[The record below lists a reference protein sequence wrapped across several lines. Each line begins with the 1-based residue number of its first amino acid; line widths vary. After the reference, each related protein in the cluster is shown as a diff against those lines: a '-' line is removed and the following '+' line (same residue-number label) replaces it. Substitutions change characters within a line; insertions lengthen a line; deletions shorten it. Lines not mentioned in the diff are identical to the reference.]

1 MSDRRRRAVS
11 KPRFNAVIA
20 SATVMT
26 SRPPALRA
34 NKSEAW
40 QEDAWRHYDENGELR
55 FAVGW
60 IANGL
65 SQVNLIA
72 ARRPERL
79 GDDPAPLDGTGGTI
93 DLAANA
99 LVASIAGGPDG
110 QAQLLAQLAKLLT
123 VAGIGWVLIETQG
136 LDVTDPNAWAWRG
149 LSNDELRTDRGVYEV
164 EDLDSGESSMDGWR
178 PLAEQHVL
186 VKVWRSH
193 PRRSSKPDSSTRGA
207 LRPLRQLA
215 MLDDNIEATAQS
227 RLSGAG
233 LLVLPNE
240 VEFAPIGRTPDEDD
254 PDAQPDGATTDDF
267 VEVLIDTMTTPIADR
282 GSAAAVV
289 PLTIK
294 VPGEYV
300 DKVKHIT
307 FWSEFN
313 DTVLGLG
320 DRAIKRLALALDM
333 PPEIVTGVSGMNH
346 WGAWRVQEEAIVLH
360 IEPLAEV
367 ICHALTKGYL
377 RPALLALGFMQI
389 EVEQVLIFHDVTD
402 LSVRPDLSDDTI
414 AAWDRME
421 VGGATLRR
429 EIGLSESDK
438 PSEDEFRKRVILRL
452 LDRAP
457 QLAPELAAEFGITIV
472 TSPNEEQPFPQLPTH
487 TIPERQIGGPPDDAP
502 VRAEGPMHAS
512 AAPDSRLSVEGLTA
526 ACDGIVYRALERAGQ
541 RLRNKAGKRA
551 DGPAAVECEDAAL
564 LHTTLDVS
572 TFSNVH
578 ELLDGAWSRVPLV
591 ASRYDVPPEELL
603 TAIDSYTR
611 GLLVSGQAHDIDR
624 MRDALPSC
632 AVAAR

>member
-1 MSDRRRRAVS
+1 MSDRRRRATS
-11 KPRFNAVIA
+11 KPRFNAVVA

-26 SRPPALRA
+26 SRPPALRPT
-34 NKSEAW
+34 KVEAW
-40 QEDAWRHYDENGELR
+40 QEEAWAHYDANGELR

-72 ARRPERL
+72 ARRPIRL
-79 GDDPAPLDGTGGTI
+79 GDDPSPCDGTGGDI

-99 LVASIAGGPDG
+99 LVAAIAGGPDG
-110 QAQLLAQLAKLLT
+110 QAQLLAHLAKLLT
-123 VAGIGWVLIETQG
+123 VPGVGWVLIEAEGQG
-136 LDVTDPNAWAWRG
+136 IIDLNVWSWRA
-149 LSNDELRTDRGVYEV
+149 LSNEELRTERGTYEV
-164 EDLDSGESSMDGWR
+164 EDVESSLADPNGWR
-178 PLAEQHVL
+178 ELAENHVL
-186 VKVWRSH
+186 IKVWRSH
-193 PRRSSKPDSSTRGA
+193 PRRSSRPDSSTRGA
-207 LRPLRQLA
+207 LRPLRQLSL
-215 MLDDNIEATAQS
+215 LDDNIDATAQS
-227 RLSGAG
+227 RLAGAG
-233 LLVLPNE
+233 LLIVPNE
-240 VEFAPIGRTPDEDD
+240 VEFAPIARAPDDQD
-254 PDAQPDGATTDDF
+254 PDVQPDGATTDDF
-267 VEVLIDTMTTPIADR
+267 IEVLIDTMTTPIADR

-320 DRAIKRLALALDM
+320 ERAIKRLALAMDM
-333 PPEIVTGVSGMNH
+333 PPEVVTGVSGMNH

-377 RPALLALGFMQI
+377 RPGLLALGFLPM
-389 EVEQVLIFHDVTD
+389 EVEMLLIFHDVTD

-421 VGGATLRR
+421 VSSRTLRR
-429 EIGLSESDK
+429 EIGLSETDK
-438 PSEDEFRKRVILRL
+438 PDDDEYRQRVIMRTIE
-452 LDRAP
+452 RSP
-457 QLAPELAAEFGITIV
+457 QLAQYLLPELGITV
-472 TSPNEEQPFPQLPTH
+472 LPDVVGEQPYPKLPVET
-487 TIPERQIGGPPDDAP
+487 TPGRQIGGPPDTVNAP
-502 VRAEGPMHAS
+502 EPRVAS
-512 AAPDSRLSVEGLTA
+512 FNGDTDRRLAPEALIA

-541 RLRNKAGKRA
+541 RLRNKAGRRA
-551 DGPAAVECEDAAL
+551 DGPASVECEDAAL
-564 LHTTLDVS
+564 LHTTIDVS

-591 ASRYDVPPEELL
+591 ASRYEVAPEELL

-624 MRDALPSC
+624 MREALPLRT
-632 AVAAR
+632 VAAR